1 MRPAMIKHA
10 QRLIVMAAAVVLGLL
25 AAASPG
31 SAQGRGGRGGR
42 GGGQPGGGP
51 DVRSRMELFTDALSL
66 TGDQKD
72 VVKNKLDAAHKT
84 AAPIRDELAKARAA
98 LAAAAATNGDIA
110 AASQAYAERSSA
122 MAELEMRTLAD
133 ILASVTPEQKKQ
145 GTAATF
151 YLMRGIF
158 LDEKKWNEMPKGG
171 FTEGTPSSRQP
182 Y

>member
-1 MRPAMIKHA
+1 MVGHSY
-10 QRLIVMAAAVVLGLL
+10 RLVVMTVAVVLSLL
-25 AAASPG
+25 ASTGTG
-31 SAQGRGGRGGR
+31 SAQGRGGRGR
-42 GGGQPGGGP
+42 GQPAGGGP

-66 TGDQKD
+66 AGNQRD
-72 VVKNKLDAAHKT
+72 VVKNTLDAAHKA
-84 AAPIRDELAKARAA
+84 AAPIRAELAKARAT
-98 LAAAAATNGDIA
+98 LAVAAETNGDITA
-110 AASQAYAERSSA
+110 AALAYAEPSSA

-158 LDEKKWNEMPKGG
+158 LDEEKWNEMPKG
-171 FTEGTPSSRQP
+171 RL

>member
-1 MRPAMIKHA
+1 MVKHCH
-10 QRLIVMAAAVVLGLL
+10 RLIVTTAAIVLGVL
-25 AAASPG
+25 AAAGTG

-42 GGGQPGGGP
+42 GGGQPGGSGP

-72 VVKNKLDAAHKT
+72 VVKNKLDAAHKA
-84 AAPIRDELAKARAA
+84 AAPIRAELAKARAA
-98 LAAAAATNGDIA
+98 LAVAAETNGDIP
-110 AASQAYAERSSA
+110 AASQAYADPSSA

-158 LDEKKWNEMPKGG
+158 LDEKKWNEMPKG
-171 FTEGTPSSRQP
+171 RL

>member
-1 MRPAMIKHA
+1 MVIHA
-10 QRLIVMAAAVVLGLL
+10 YRLLVTTAAVVLSLL
-25 AAASPG
+25 TSTATG
-31 SAQGRGGRGGR
+31 SAQGRGGRGG
-42 GGGQPGGGP
+42 GQPAGPGP

-66 TGDQKD
+66 TGDQRD
-72 VVKNKLDAAHKT
+72 AVRNTLDAAHKA
-84 AAPIRDELAKARAA
+84 AAPIRGELAKARAA
-98 LAAAAATNGDIA
+98 LAVAAETSGDIA
-110 AASQAYAERSSA
+110 AAARAYAEPSSA

-158 LDEKKWNEMPKGG
+158 LDERRWNETPKG
-171 FTEGTPSSRQP
+171 RL